1 MQDSSAS
8 MTPCHEPCSS
18 DEECEETFNDNHGV
32 DAAESDE
39 RSGLGGRA
47 VNTGTTGLA
56 VERDKDV
63 LLECDLFGSVRY
75 LVTIRICPCQDQF
88 S

>member
-1 MQDSSAS
+1 

-18 DEECEETFNDNHGV
+18 DEECEETFDDNHGV
-32 DAAESDE
+32 DAAKSDE

-63 LLECDLFGSVRY
+63 LLEGFTHEADPLLFKPKFTHSKFC
-75 LVTIRICPCQDQF
+75 LKP
-88 S
+88 SA